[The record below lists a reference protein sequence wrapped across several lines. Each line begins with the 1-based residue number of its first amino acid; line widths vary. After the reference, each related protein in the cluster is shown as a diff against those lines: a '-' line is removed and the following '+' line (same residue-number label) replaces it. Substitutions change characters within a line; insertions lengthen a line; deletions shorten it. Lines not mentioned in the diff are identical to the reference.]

1 MRLTKTLG
9 FAGALVLSAVLGGTL
24 IGSTLATDDATTD
37 AAAGGEYCDTFM
49 DALASELGTD
59 RAGLVAAGQSAANA
73 AIDAAVAAG
82 DLTDERAT
90 ALRERI
96 DSYDGEGC
104 GLFGHGFARGFHAG
118 VDRGMARGFFRG
130 DVFEA
135 AATALNLESA
145 DLIDQARDA
154 GSLEALAEAQ
164 GVSYDDVKAS
174 VLAAVQADLDAT
186 VAEGMDQARADAAI
200 ERLTTWLDNGGQL
213 NGRGFGGGHGHG
225 PRGNQDTS
233 AEDAGA

>member
-59 RAGLVAAGQSAANA
+59 RAGLVTAGQSAANT
-73 AIDAAVAAG
+73 AIDAAVSAG
-82 DLTDERAT
+82 DLTEERAT

-104 GLFGHGFARGFHAG
+104 GLFGRGFARGFHAG
-118 VDRGMARGFFRG
+118 VERGIDRGFLRG

-135 AATALNLESA
+135 AAAALDLESA
-145 DLIDQARDA
+145 DLIAQARDA
-154 GSLEALAEAQ
+154 GSLEALAETQ
-164 GVSYDDVKAS
+164 GVAYDDVKTA
-174 VLAAVQADLDAT
+174 VTAAVQADLDAA

-200 ERLTTWLDNGGQL
+200 EHLTTWLDNGGEFD
-213 NGRGFGGGHGHG
+213 GRGPGGFGHGRGHHG
-225 PRGNQDTS
+225 TEDG
-233 AEDAGA
+233 AEDTGA